1 MTSHWLGA
9 VLTAIAIA
17 LPTSAPLAAQEA
29 LQLKAGKSWKH
40 KHSEI
45 TVPAT
50 LAGTLRERGMAYA
63 ADDLDVGLS
72 YTVGDAAESL
82 TFYIFRNTNGAVP
95 VWFAQAQWGI
105 ENSGTFGRPSI
116 VFAPQALVPPGQN
129 VASGLKAVYEPDK
142 GNYRSTG
149 VMLLPV
155 GKWYVKIRASSQT
168 RSPAELSNWM
178 DTALADI
185 GWPKNMAAAAAAL
198 PVTACA
204 APLHFAGKSNDASGD
219 LTTEALGVAL
229 VSAADGDDSI
239 EKKPASNVPVQW
251 CRDRQLDNNI
261 AAFRPDGSET
271 GYLLAYGD
279 NGNGIWAGPSP
290 MTIAMEEIA
299 RKNGTKAA
307 ARYSVT
313 LHTAAQD
320 INFILQDR
328 LPSPERTLEI
338 LDANRRASTVAT
350 WGKDRKVQINS
361 APQ

>member
-1 MTSHWLGA
+1 MTSHWLKA
-9 VLTAIAIA
+9 VLTAVAIA
-17 LPTSAPLAAQEA
+17 LPTGVPLAAQEA
-29 LQLKAGKSWKH
+29 LQLKAGKGWKH

-50 LAGTLRERGMAYA
+50 LAGILRERGMAYA

-72 YTVGDAAESL
+72 YTVGGAAESL

-116 VFAPQALVPPGQN
+116 VVVPQAFVPPGQN

-178 DTALADI
+178 DAALTEI
-185 GWPKNMAAAAAAL
+185 GWPKNIAAAAPAQPA
-198 PVTACA
+198 TACP
-204 APLHFAGKSNDASGD
+204 APLRFEGKSNDASGD

-229 VSAADGDDSI
+229 VSASDGDDSI
-239 EKKPASNVPVQW
+239 KKEPTSNVPVQW

-261 AAFRPDGSET
+261 AAFRPDGSEA

-279 NGNGIWAGPSP
+279 NGNGISVGASP
-290 MTIAMEEIA
+290 MNVAMEEIA
-299 RKNGTKAA
+299 QKNGTKAA
-307 ARYSVT
+307 TRYNVT

-320 INFILQDR
+320 VNFILQDR
-328 LPSPERTLEI
+328 LPSPERALEI
-338 LDANRRASTVAT
+338 LDADRRASTVTT
-350 WGKDRKVQINS
+350 WGKNRKIEINS
-361 APQ
+361 AAQ